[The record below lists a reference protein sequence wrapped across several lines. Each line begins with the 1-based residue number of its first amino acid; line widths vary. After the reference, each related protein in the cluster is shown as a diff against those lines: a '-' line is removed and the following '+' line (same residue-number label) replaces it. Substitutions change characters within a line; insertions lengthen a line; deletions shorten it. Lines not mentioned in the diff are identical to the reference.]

1 MSEKIKELKRL
12 VEDEVKDTIYK
23 YDQEFDL
30 PGCIECYFNIL
41 SYNHDTK
48 TPIRV
53 LKHQKQKNID
63 EITAKINKREK
74 EIEFEEDIIVVNE
87 LEKLKIQKEK
97 VEEDFEKK
105 YSFRDDIS
113 DFNFS
118 SIKLLK
124 QILIDD
130 NYENVTDFNVY
141 FEYFMKKIYYVLE
154 ENEKFSIENTVNP
167 HTANSVSPYIQKIR
181 ACSKNIIKLYPSSLN
196 LNKENENLK
205 IGIRNKK
212 NPSEILKKYNHN
224 NKDCK
229 NPFLYDFIM
238 AFFLRNKISHE
249 KAKLNKQQRLQYFF
263 NTLIAKLYV
272 INYVKNELEDCI
284 DNKIISDKDFGVYIE
299 KEKDRYENN
308 IKKYVS
314 LDFEEFGTK
323 ENLIISNIDD
333 ILKTDG
339 YNQIRIIGKAG
350 YGKTT
355 TLEYLVYNDLTNYNK
370 DKIVPV
376 LVSLASI
383 PNNKS
388 LIEFITTKI
397 YQVAVDDCI
406 ELMKKNKIK
415 IYLDGL
421 SEINNSR
428 KKNEIMNEINDVRDK
443 FPNVVLVIT
452 DRIETDVVTNRYF
465 KNIREFKV
473 MKLDE
478 SKIKEFVKKY
488 CSDDE
493 ETALRINETLTE
505 RGFKKFIK
513 VPLILT
519 SAIQILQNYSDL
531 PDRPGQIV
539 EKFIEILLEREK
551 NDKND

>member
-1 MSEKIKELKRL
+1 MPQANYSKKI
-12 VEDEVKDTIYK
+12 
-23 YDQEFDL
+23 
-30 PGCIECYFNIL
+30 
-41 SYNHDTK
+41 SM
-48 TPIRV
+48 
-53 LKHQKQKNID
+53 
-63 EITAKINKREK
+63 
-74 EIEFEEDIIVVNE
+74 EDI
-87 LEKLKIQKEK
+87 KGSRK
-97 VEEDFEKK
+97 
-105 YSFRDDIS
+105 
-113 DFNFS
+113 
-118 SIKLLK
+118 
-124 QILIDD
+124 
-130 NYENVTDFNVY
+130 
-141 FEYFMKKIYYVLE
+141 
-154 ENEKFSIENTVNP
+154 
-167 HTANSVSPYIQKIR
+167 
-181 ACSKNIIKLYPSSLN
+181 
-196 LNKENENLK
+196 
-205 IGIRNKK
+205 
-212 NPSEILKKYNHN
+212 
-224 NKDCK
+224 
-229 NPFLYDFIM
+229 FLYDFIM

-397 YQVAVDDCI
+397 YQVAGDDCI

-421 SEINNSR
+421 NEINNSR
-428 KKNEIMNEINDVRDK
+428 KKNEIMER
-443 FPNVVLVIT
+443 
-452 DRIETDVVTNRYF
+452 
-465 KNIREFKV
+465 KV
-473 MKLDE
+473 
-478 SKIKEFVKKY
+478 
-488 CSDDE
+488 
-493 ETALRINETLTE
+493 
-505 RGFKKFIK
+505 
-513 VPLILT
+513 
-519 SAIQILQNYSDL
+519 
-531 PDRPGQIV
+531 
-539 EKFIEILLEREK
+539 
-551 NDKND
+551 